1 MTPALETQGLG
12 RRYGSQ
18 WALQGCTLEIPR
30 GTVTALVGPNGAGK
44 TTLLRLAVGLTR
56 PSAGSVRVFGLD
68 PHEQAAEALPRV
80 GFLAQEHPLYG
91 GFSIEEML
99 RVGREL
105 NPGWDDEAAHAR
117 IAELGLPL
125 EKKVRTLSGGQRAQ
139 VALTIALAKRPEL
152 LLLDEPVASLD
163 PLARREF
170 MQSILEAVAE
180 RELTVVLSSHI
191 LADLERVCDH
201 LVILATGRTQLVGSI
216 DEMLRVGRELNPG
229 WDDDAARDRI
239 SELDLPLKKKVRSLS
254 GGQRAQ
260 VALTLALAKRPELL
274 LLDEPVAS
282 LDPLARREFMQ
293 SVVEAVAE
301 RELTVVLS
309 SHILADLERVCD
321 HLVILATGR
330 TQLVGSIDEIVAG
343 HRLLTGPRDAAEDV
357 TRMHD
362 IVRESH
368 ADRQTTLLVRANGH
382 IYDSRWTVHE
392 LDLEEIVLAYL
403 GQDAARRREA
413 VLS

>member
-1 MTPALETQGLG
+1 VTAALETHGLG

-18 WALQGCTLEIPR
+18 WALRDCTLEIPR
-30 GTVTALVGPNGAGK
+30 GSVTALVGPNGAGK

-56 PSAGSVRVFGLD
+56 PSAGSVRVLGLD
-68 PHEQAAEALPRV
+68 PHADAAEALPRV

-91 GFSIEEML
+91 GFTIAEML

-105 NPGWDDEAAHAR
+105 NP
-117 IAELGLPL
+117 
-125 EKKVRTLSGGQRAQ
+125 
-139 VALTIALAKRPEL
+139 
-152 LLLDEPVASLD
+152 
-163 PLARREF
+163 
-170 MQSILEAVAE
+170 
-180 RELTVVLSSHI
+180 
-191 LADLERVCDH
+191 
-201 LVILATGRTQLVGSI
+201 
-216 DEMLRVGRELNPG
+216 N
-229 WDDDAARDRI
+229 WDDDAARARI
-239 SELDLPLKKKVRSLS
+239 AELDLPLKKKVRSLS

-260 VALTLALAKRPELL
+260 VALTLALAKRPEVL

-293 SVVEAVAE
+293 TVLEAVAE

-309 SHILADLERVCD
+309 SHIVADLERVCD

-330 TQLVGSIDEIVAG
+330 TQLVGSIEEIVAS

-357 TRMHD
+357 TRTHEV
-362 IVRESH
+362 VRQTH
-368 ADRQTTLLVRANGH
+368 AERQTTLLVRANGH
-382 IYDSRWTVHE
+382 VYDARWTVHE

-413 VLS
+413 VAS

>member
-1 MTPALETQGLG
+1 MTAALETRGLG
-12 RRYGSQ
+12 RRYGSE
-18 WALQGCTLEIPR
+18 WALQGCTLEIPC

-44 TTLLRLAVGLTR
+44 TTLLRLAVGLTQ
-56 PSAGSVRVFGLD
+56 PSAGSVRVYGLD
-68 PHEQAAEALPRV
+68 PRAEAAEALPRV

-91 GFSIEEML
+91 GF
-99 RVGREL
+99 
-105 NPGWDDEAAHAR
+105 
-117 IAELGLPL
+117 
-125 EKKVRTLSGGQRAQ
+125 T
-139 VALTIALAKRPEL
+139 
-152 LLLDEPVASLD
+152 
-163 PLARREF
+163 
-170 MQSILEAVAE
+170 
-180 RELTVVLSSHI
+180 
-191 LADLERVCDH
+191 
-201 LVILATGRTQLVGSI
+201 I

-382 IYDSRWTVHE
+382 VYDARWTVHE

>member
-1 MTPALETQGLG
+1 MSAALETQGLG

-18 WALQGCTLEIPR
+18 AALQDCTLEIPR
-30 GTVTALVGPNGAGK
+30 GSVTALVGPNGAGK

-56 PSAGSVRVFGLD
+56 PSAGSVRVLGLD
-68 PHEQAAEALPRV
+68 PQADAAEALPRV
-80 GFLAQEHPLYG
+80 GFLAQEHPLYA
-91 GFSIEEML
+91 GFTVEEML

-105 NPGWDDEAAHAR
+105 NPGWDEEAARVRVAG
-117 IAELGLPL
+117 IGLPL
-125 EKKVRTLSGGQRAQ
+125 R
-139 VALTIALAKRPEL
+139 
-152 LLLDEPVASLD
+152 
-163 PLARREF
+163 
-170 MQSILEAVAE
+170 
-180 RELTVVLSSHI
+180 
-191 LADLERVCDH
+191 
-201 LVILATGRTQLVGSI
+201 
-216 DEMLRVGRELNPG
+216 
-229 WDDDAARDRI
+229 
-239 SELDLPLKKKVRSLS
+239 KKVRSLS

-293 SVVEAVAE
+293 SVLEAVAE

-321 HLVILATGR
+321 RLVILARGR
-330 TQLVGSIDEIVAG
+330 TQLVGSIEEIVAS
-343 HRLLTGPRDAAEDV
+343 HRLLTGPRDEAENV
-357 TRMHD
+357 SRMHEV
-362 IVRESH
+362 VRESH
-368 ADRQTTLLVRANGH
+368 AERQTTLLVRANGH
-382 IYDSRWTVHE
+382 VYDSHWAVHD